1 MIDRIQQI
9 QDAAADAVARAASSD
24 ELERLRIEY
33 LGRKAELPQLL
44 RGVAELPPEERGK
57 VGKAANQARG
67 AIEAADRPRAARR
80 STAPSSTRGSP
91 PTSST
96 SRCRARPPSR
106 SGACTC

>member
-1 MIDRIQQI
+1 MRSIEP
-9 QDAAADAVARAASSD
+9 ASSE
-24 ELERLRIEY
+24 ELERIRIEY

-67 AIEAADRPRAARR
+67 GDRGACSPAAGRR
-80 STAPSSTRGSP
+80 STAPSSTRSSP

-96 SRCRARPPSR
+96 SRCRARR
-106 SGACTC
+106 RCRWAGCTC